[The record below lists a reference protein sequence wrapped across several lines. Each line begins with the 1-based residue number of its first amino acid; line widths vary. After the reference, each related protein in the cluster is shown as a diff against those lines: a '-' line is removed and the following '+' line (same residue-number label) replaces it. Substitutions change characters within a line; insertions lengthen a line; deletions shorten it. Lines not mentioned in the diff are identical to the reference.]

1 MQTITLKIE
10 DELFNDV
17 MNALEPFR
25 EPIQILN
32 DQNLQ
37 LDPYF
42 YERREKLHKI
52 LETKDTTVSH
62 EALWDNVEKYLKSI
76 KSK

>member
-25 EPIQILN
+25 EQIQILN
-32 DQNLQ
+32 DQNL
-37 LDPYF
+37 
-42 YERREKLHKI
+42 
-52 LETKDTTVSH
+52 
-62 EALWDNVEKYLKSI
+62 
-76 KSK
+76 